1 MKDLSYFRKGTD
13 LKFALSVQLWQPVPL
28 WRWLKWQ
35 GKTSAIRLSKYVKIK
50 VLSPLFFPGK
60 TDYFLHY
67 LGYFWQELERGL
79 KSKGRSKFG
88 IPCFNHTILGQLPV
102 KNIWFQHF
110 PILRLYVTK
119 DISER
124 SFKFGCFQIS
134 NPKNQN
140 IFIKKKMNKDFFL
153 FSFNIGNF
161 FQVGLE
167 QKNQLI
173 QTKKNVANQP
183 CSKGTFLVCTE
194 KIYIKKSFKYCVS
207 ITIQNKFLDSS
218 LLLRE

>member
-1 MKDLSYFRKGTD
+1 MVSFITIVFLVVKLKIFIDLCTSS
-13 LKFALSVQLWQPVPL
+13 ASI
-28 WRWLKWQ
+28 KWPFL
-35 GKTSAIRLSKYVKIK
+35 GGFW
-50 VLSPLFFPGK
+50 VLAP
-60 TDYFLHY
+60 
-67 LGYFWQELERGL
+67 
-79 KSKGRSKFG
+79 KFG
-88 IPCFNHTILGQLPV
+88 
-102 KNIWFQHF
+102 
-110 PILRLYVTK
+110 
-119 DISER
+119 
-124 SFKFGCFQIS
+124 FKFGCFQIS

-153 FSFNIGNF
+153 FSVNIGNF

-194 KIYIKKSFKYCVS
+194 KIYIKKSFKYSVS